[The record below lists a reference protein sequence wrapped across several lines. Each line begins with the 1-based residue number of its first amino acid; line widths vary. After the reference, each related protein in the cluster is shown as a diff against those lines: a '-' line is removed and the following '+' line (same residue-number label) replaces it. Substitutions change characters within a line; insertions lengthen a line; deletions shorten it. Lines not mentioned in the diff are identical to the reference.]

1 MKYTEVMVRYGELS
15 TKGKNR
21 KDFIGRLAGNV
32 TKVLRDFPQVKIYP
46 RHDRSS
52 NTGFVHI
59 ERQMGAKTWREYLN
73 RFHIGKKTGVTLP
86 GEQPGL
92 IAFKSPIDQAVT
104 SFGQG
109 INVNVMQMM
118 QAYSSLANNG
128 QMVKPQYVDKITD
141 SDGKTLNGYQI
152 KKVGQPV
159 YSPSTRKVVLDNM
172 KRVLNKKIGTGYAYK
187 MSGDSIAVKTGT
199 AQIANPKGGGY
210 LKGNSNYIFSV
221 VGVTPAD
228 RSHCEFLTAAISNL

>member
-1 MKYTEVMVRYGELS
+1 MVQDSFEPGS
-15 TKGKNR
+15 V
-21 KDFIGRLAGNV
+21 F
-32 TKVLRDFPQVKIYP
+32 KVLTLSASVNSGNYHPNQYYNSGSVTINGTTIHDWQTSGWGSIPFSQAFP
-46 RHDRSS
+46 RSS

-152 KKVGQPV
+152 KK
-159 YSPSTRKVVLDNM
+159 K
-172 KRVLNKKIGTGYAYK
+172 
-187 MSGDSIAVKTGT
+187 
-199 AQIANPKGGGY
+199 
-210 LKGNSNYIFSV
+210 
-221 VGVTPAD
+221 
-228 RSHCEFLTAAISNL
+228 